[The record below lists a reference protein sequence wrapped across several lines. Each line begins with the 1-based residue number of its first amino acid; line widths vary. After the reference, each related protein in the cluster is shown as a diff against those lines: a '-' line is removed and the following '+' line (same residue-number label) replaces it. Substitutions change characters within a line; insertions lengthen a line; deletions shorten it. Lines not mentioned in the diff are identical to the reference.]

1 VSAIPTLAASSPAL
15 LTAPD
20 PSALPHGAAL
30 AALSIGPLF
39 ALLPVGVIALVV
51 RFIKAGGVER
61 VQMKWLVFGAG
72 LLGLATVIQVALV
85 LLFNVEDPMGNPV
98 GAGSVEIGATA
109 IPVAAAIAILRYRL
123 YDIDRIISR
132 TLSYAVVTGLL
143 AAAYIALVVVFQ
155 ATTRPLTGRSDLAVA
170 ASTLIVAAMFVPLR
184 RRVQNAVDHR
194 FNRKRFDAEQT
205 IDAFAAR
212 LRDEVDISTLS
223 QDLEAVVRQTMQPVH
238 VSMWIAGPATG
249 ERNRA

>member
-1 VSAIPTLAASSPAL
+1 
-15 LTAPD
+15 
-20 PSALPHGAAL
+20 
-30 AALSIGPLF
+30 
-39 ALLPVGVIALVV
+39 
-51 RFIKAGGVER
+51 
-61 VQMKWLVFGAG
+61 
-72 LLGLATVIQVALV
+72 
-85 LLFNVEDPMGNPV
+85 
-98 GAGSVEIGATA
+98 
-109 IPVAAAIAILRYRL
+109 
-123 YDIDRIISR
+123 
-132 TLSYAVVTGLL
+132 
-143 AAAYIALVVVFQ
+143 VFQ